1 MKATL
6 AVVHFLESHPFVKFL
21 IVALW
26 AIVLRVLA
34 GLLVGA
40 HESWSVRRG
49 LPPSE
54 E

>member
-1 MKATL
+1 MKTTL
-6 AVVHFLESHPFVKFL
+6 AVVHFLESHPFLKFL

-26 AIVLRVLA
+26 AFVLRLLA
-34 GLLVGA
+34 GLLVEA
-40 HESWSVRRG
+40 HESWRLRRG